1 MKPDSF
7 ALMLRV
13 SEEAPD
19 TILIIP
25 NINAAEILNQ
35 VTKLNF
41 KMELVESA
49 KLEGPKEPAIALGS
63 KEKVLQDFISAA
75 MAGSVDNDGVPLSR
89 NAGGLS
95 VLKAAAGAAFV
106 GAIGVWTAL
115 AFF

>member
-63 KEKVLQDFISAA
+63 KEKALEAFISAA
-75 MAGSVDNDGVPLSR
+75 MTGSTNNDGALRFRS
-89 NAGGLS
+89 ASGMS
-95 VLKAAAGAAFV
+95 VLKAAVGATFV